1 MTRLLLLI
9 KHGLPFVWGGIDWL
23 NAVLF
28 RLLHGD
34 RVEKEAGRC
43 FEEFTLPGYE
53 FRALNEHDI
62 AQLSNLLSRQRTG
75 RLDYFKPHGFDR
87 RSLERVMRNP
97 SFLMFGAFA
106 DDLLVGYF
114 FLRCFWNRKSFVGRL
129 IDEPY
134 ERKGIGRVMNQ
145 ILYNTAW
152 RSGFRCLTTVSKHN
166 ALVMR
171 SHANNPTF
179 HVLKE
184 LPNDYL
190 FVEFVRP
197 KADQGPDARDR
208 TRV

>member
-1 MTRLLLLI
+1 MTRLLLFI
-9 KHGLPFVWGGIDWL
+9 KHRLPFIWGGIDWV

-34 RVEKEAGRC
+34 RLEKEAERC
-43 FEEFTLPGYE
+43 FREFTLPGYH
-53 FRALNEHDI
+53 FRELSDGDLD
-62 AQLSNLLSRQRTG
+62 QLASLLSRQKAG

-87 RSLERVMRNP
+87 KSLKRAVRNP
-97 SFLMFGAFA
+97 SFLMFGAFS

-114 FLRCFWNRKSFVGRL
+114 FLRCFWNRKCFVGRL

-152 RSGFRCLTTVSKHN
+152 RSEFRCLTTVSKHN

-171 SHANNPTF
+171 SHANNSTF

-190 FVEFVRP
+190 FVEFVKPNSERNLKP
-197 KADQGPDARDR
+197 RDR
-208 TRV
+208 GTA

>member
-1 MTRLLLLI
+1 MTRLLLFI
-9 KHGLPFVWGGIDWL
+9 KHRLPFLWRGVDWL

-34 RVEKEAGRC
+34 RLDSAAQRC
-43 FEEFTLPGYE
+43 FGEFTLDGYR
-53 FRALNEHDI
+53 FRALTAADLDGL
-62 AQLSNLLSRQRTG
+62 ADLLARQKPD

-87 RSLERVMRNP
+87 ASLERVARNP
-97 SFLMFGAFA
+97 SFLMFGVFSGE
-106 DDLLVGYF
+106 LLVGYF
-114 FLRCFWNRKSFVGRL
+114 FLRCFWNRKCFVGRL

-152 RSGFRCLTTVSKHN
+152 RSKFRCLTTVSKNN

-179 HVLKE
+179 RVLKQ

-190 FVEFVRP
+190 FVEFVEPR
-197 KADQGPDARDR
+197 KGGHEQ
-208 TRV
+208 